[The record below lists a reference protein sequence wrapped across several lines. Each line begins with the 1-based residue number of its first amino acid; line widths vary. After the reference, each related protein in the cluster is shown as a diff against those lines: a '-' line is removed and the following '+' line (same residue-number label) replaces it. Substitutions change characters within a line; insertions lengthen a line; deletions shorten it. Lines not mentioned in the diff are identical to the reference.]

1 MTIGELAKR
10 AGLPVKTIRFYS
22 DEGLLPPSGR
32 TDAGYRM
39 YSERDLLRLDVI
51 VTLRESGLDLA
62 TIGSILREEM
72 DLATALELRLTA
84 VQAHIV
90 SLQQVAAAIRAALRS
105 EPTQDDLRRLHAV
118 TRLSN
123 AERKA
128 VIERFY
134 EQLSDGI
141 PMDEDWKR
149 GMIEASAPRLPDD
162 PSKEQLDAWIELAEI
177 VSDPTFIESMRRMSE
192 EAWTEDFDHQAFQ
205 RGTGDVT
212 ARARTAIDA
221 GLTPDSDEGRE
232 IVEQLVSV
240 TASATK
246 AEPDDAFRASL
257 RDKYENHDPRAAR
270 YWVLVGIM
278 NGQPMPSGPV
288 EEWDWIAKAVVHHL

>member
-1 MTIGELAKR
+1 MTIGELAAR

-32 TDAGYRM
+32 TEAGYRI

-51 VTLRESGLDLA
+51 VTLRDSGLDLG
-62 TIGSILREEM
+62 TIGAILREEM
-72 DLATALELRLTA
+72 DLGAALELRLTA
-84 VQAHIV
+84 VEAHIV

-123 AERKA
+123 AERRA

-141 PMDEDWKR
+141 SMDEDWKR

-162 PSKEQLDAWIELAEI
+162 PTKEQLDAWIELAEI
-177 VSDPTFIESMRRMSE
+177 VSDPGFIESMRKMSE
-192 EAWTEDFDHQAFQ
+192 QAWTEDFDHQAFQ
-205 RGTGDVT
+205 RGTGEVT
-212 ARARTAIDA
+212 ARARAAIDA
-221 GLTPDSDEGRE
+221 GVAPDSDEARS
-232 IVEQLVSV
+232 IVEQLVMV
-240 TASATK
+240 TASSSK
-246 AEPDDAFRASL
+246 VEPDAAFRASL
-257 RDKYENHDPRAAR
+257 RDRYENHDPRAAR

-278 NGQPMPSGPV
+278 NGQAMPSGPV